1 MIIKTYHLILNLPQ
15 KIELIITSKCMNVI
29 ASTRVKLEKFYMFKT
44 LKSIKLKKLRDGCI
58 YIKIFNFKIIKKLN

>member
-1 MIIKTYHLILNLPQ
+1 
-15 KIELIITSKCMNVI
+15 MNVI

>member
-15 KIELIITSKCMNVI
+15 KIELNIITSKCMNVI

-44 LKSIKLKKLRDGCI
+44 LKSILRYLI
-58 YIKIFNFKIIKKLN
+58 SKQLRN